1 MPATGIEREQLNSL
15 RLELN
20 ELLSQAADQVRDELA
35 ELGSHIPKPGLE
47 ALQRDTASLLRE
59 LLIARGLRDLE
70 LTGRYNRLV
79 AQHNG
84 LIDRIKQRDRA
95 EAERKQAIKERE
107 LLRSQLCPQCFTVHA
122 AGQEE
127 CE

>member
-1 MPATGIEREQLNSL
+1 MSATGLEREQLNSL

-35 ELGSHIPKPGLE
+35 ELGSHIPRPGLE
-47 ALQRDTASLLRE
+47 ELQRDTASLLRE

-70 LTGRYNRLV
+70 LTDRYNRLV

-84 LIDRIKQRDRA
+84 LIDRIKQRDR
-95 EAERKQAIKERE
+95 EQAQRAQAARE
-107 LLRSQLCPQCFTVHA
+107 LKQLRRNLCPQCFTVHA